1 MWAQSSFKGIATTG
15 ILYIVPTPIGNLED
29 MTVRAVK
36 ILQEVDL
43 IAAEDTRVTRKL
55 CNYFNID
62 TPVSSYHEH
71 NKIISG
77 NKLISMLQEGKNIAI
92 VSDAGTPGI
101 SDPGYEIVRDAVNE
115 QIHVVSLPG
124 CNAAITALSASG
136 LPTDNFIFFGFLSR
150 NKKDKR
156 IELDSLKTA
165 KQTII
170 LYESPHRLKE
180 TLSLMHEIFGN
191 RRVTLARELT
201 KIYEEYIRG
210 TISEAIEYLAKESI
224 KGEFCLI
231 IEGNTSEEPHEEYW
245 WEPLTVID
253 HVKHYQDKEQ
263 LSNKDA
269 IKKVAMDRDIPKREV
284 YSEYHGL

>member
-1 MWAQSSFKGIATTG
+1 MWSQSSFKGITTTG

-36 ILQEVDL
+36 TLQEVDL

-55 CNYFNID
+55 CNYFNIE

-77 NKLISMLQEGKNIAI
+77 NKLITMLLEGKNIAI

-115 QIHVVSLPG
+115 KIYVVSLPG

-136 LPTDNFIFFGFLSR
+136 LPTDNFIFYGFLNR
-150 NKKDKR
+150 NKKEKR

-165 KQTII
+165 RQTLI

-180 TLSLMHEIFGN
+180 TLNIMQEIFGN
-191 RRVTLARELT
+191 RRITLARELT

-210 TISEAIEYLAKESI
+210 TISEAIEYITKESI

-231 IEGNTSEEPHEEYW
+231 IEGNTSEENQTEYW
-245 WEPLTVID
+245 WEPLTVIE